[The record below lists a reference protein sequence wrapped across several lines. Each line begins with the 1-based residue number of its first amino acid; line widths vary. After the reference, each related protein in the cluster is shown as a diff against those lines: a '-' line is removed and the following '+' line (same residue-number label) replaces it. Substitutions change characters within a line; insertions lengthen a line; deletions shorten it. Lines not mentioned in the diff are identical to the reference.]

1 MLPVYTTAHKRFLI
15 SRVIYYVGGFNK
27 HKFKKKKSNYSCQI
41 KTNYLSMPMCLY
53 DGTLPEDLFP
63 GHSIS
68 NQDRPSALPKFGH
81 I

>member
-1 MLPVYTTAHKRFLI
+1 MLVVLI
-15 SRVIYYVGGFNK
+15 SIN
-27 HKFKKKKSNYSCQI
+27 KKKSNYSCQI

-63 GHSIS
+63 G
-68 NQDRPSALPKFGH
+68 QDRPSALPKFGH